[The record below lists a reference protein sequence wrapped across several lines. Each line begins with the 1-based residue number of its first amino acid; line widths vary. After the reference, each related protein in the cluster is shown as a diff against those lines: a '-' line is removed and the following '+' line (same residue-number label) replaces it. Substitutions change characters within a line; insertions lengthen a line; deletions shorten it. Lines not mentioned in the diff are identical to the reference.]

1 MYNIFSTP
9 IVSLFETL
17 LKGPGSQAVPA
28 GTPADIPLGRSSPF
42 STFLG
47 ALGWDAPRGRGAEG
61 TRGREPERPSCP
73 WAEWPR
79 GLESEG
85 PRGREAEWPPALTCP
100 RPAHLGHQL
109 VAVSLHQMP
118 SCEGIE
124 IVVPVLDADRHQHP
138 LQEHV

>member
-85 PRGREAEWPPALTCP
+85 QRGRVAPSTDMPQAGSSRTPTCRREPA
-100 RPAHLGHQL
+100 
-109 VAVSLHQMP
+109 S
-118 SCEGIE
+118 
-124 IVVPVLDADRHQHP
+124 DAK
-138 LQEHV
+138 L